1 MNPIRLLGQAEGV
14 VNGALAILRPNGKP
28 DQVEVGP
35 ESGHLVVEAGPGP
48 GTVERVAAV
57 IGGLNPRGD
66 KRAALQALYPHLP
79 AKALNVV
86 LGTADRYSEALEN
99 DGVVTSE
106 EYMSLGL
113 GVLQD
118 AFQ

>member
-35 ESGHLVVEAGPGP
+35 ESGHLVVQA
-48 GTVERVAAV
+48 TADAVERVGAV
-57 IGGLNPRGD
+57 IGGLNPQGD
-66 KRAALQALYPHLP
+66 RSAALLALYPHLP
-79 AKALNVV
+79 AKALNAV
-86 LGTADRYSEALEN
+86 LGMADRYTEAVLN
-99 DGVVTSE
+99 DGVVSSG
-106 EYMSLGL
+106 EYLNIGL

-118 AFQ
+118 VFK